1 MAPMELIVEPGS
13 LRATA
18 SGLQSATAASSVS
31 CIACICSRSV
41 VFTSMVCSPFRLC
54 VIARGWIRG
63 GAYQRLRH
71 RQGGGRQSRSPHRCL
86 QVFLFGP
93 VFDPRRVLGFA
104 VATRDG
110 GFALE

>member
-18 SGLQSATAASSVS
+18 SGLQSATAASSVP

-41 VFTSMVCSPFRLC
+41 VFTSMVYSPFRLC
-54 VIARGWIRG
+54 VIARGRIRA

-71 RQGGGRQSRSPHRCL
+71 RQGGGRRSRSPHRCL
-86 QVFLFGP
+86 QVFLFVP
-93 VFDPRRVLGFA
+93 VVDPRCVLGCEL
-104 VATRDG
+104 AT
-110 GFALE
+110 